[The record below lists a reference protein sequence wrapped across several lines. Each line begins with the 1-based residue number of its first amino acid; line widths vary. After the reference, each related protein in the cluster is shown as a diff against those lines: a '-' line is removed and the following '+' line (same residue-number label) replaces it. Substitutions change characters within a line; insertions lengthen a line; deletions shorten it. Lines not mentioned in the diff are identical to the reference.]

1 MASYTDYN
9 NHIIYNPEGKIKQL
23 EYIKNTISLGNTVV
37 ALKNEKVG
45 VIVTHNIKRST
56 FAEHQ
61 KKVFKI
67 NNYSLFSFSGI
78 TNDGNKIVK
87 YLKYKYV
94 NEHVIKER
102 KMHPVHVF
110 DDLCYDA
117 SFRTLVNGNRL
128 YGVEGFLLTDY
139 DGISLTSFNPVGVAY
154 EVKGLSIGNRSQS
167 CRTILEDECHEFDNF
182 DVEQLI
188 FTGLKS
194 LKNAYPE
201 DGLLTSENVEI
212 WVLEKGKQAVQV
224 DAAKYLN

>member
-1 MASYTDYN
+1 MTSYTDYN
-9 NHIIYNPEGKIKQL
+9 NHIIYNPEGKIKQI
-23 EYIKNTISLGNTVV
+23 EYVKNTVGLGNTVV
-37 ALKNEKVG
+37 ALKNNNAG
-45 VIVTHNIKRST
+45 VIVTYNIKRSI
-56 FAEHQ
+56 FAEYQ
-61 KKVFKI
+61 KKIFKI
-67 NNYSLFSFSGI
+67 NDYSLFSFSGI

-102 KMHPVHVF
+102 KIHPIHVF

-117 SFRTLVNGNRL
+117 SFRTLVNGSRM

-139 DGISLTSFNPVGVAY
+139 DGICLTNFSPMGVAK

-182 DVEQLI
+182 NVEQLI

-201 DGLLTSENVEI
+201 EGLLSNENVEI
-212 WVLEKGKQAVQV
+212 WILKKNGIAMQV
-224 DAAKYLN
+224 DSKEYLN